1 MICLKERFVT
11 YFSIYL
17 IYSIEKRTFAS
28 DNKTIKSRK
37 LEKLFQM
44 KIDYKLILQIHVE
57 DPYKNLIH

>member
-1 MICLKERFVT
+1 MICLKERFVI

-44 KIDYKLILQIHVE
+44 KIGYKSILQIHVE
-57 DPYKNLIH
+57 DPYKT